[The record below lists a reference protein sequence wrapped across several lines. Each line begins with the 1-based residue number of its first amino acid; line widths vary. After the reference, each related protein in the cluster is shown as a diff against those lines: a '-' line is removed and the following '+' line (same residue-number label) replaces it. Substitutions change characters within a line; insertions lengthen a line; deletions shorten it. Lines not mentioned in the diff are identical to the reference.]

1 MHWAFFETF
10 IESGTLA
17 VIAPN
22 GELRDFGKGNPNAA
36 IEFSDPGCLAEI
48 LRNPEINLGKTY
60 VEGRWKPTAGSDLH
74 SVLHVLRVN
83 FEKTLTQTRWSA
95 LSQLSLIHI

>member
-10 IESGTLA
+10 IQSGTLA

-48 LRNPEINLGKTY
+48 LRMRRARTGY
-60 VEGRWKPTAGSDLH
+60 RGYCAH
-74 SVLHVLRVN
+74 SYHR
-83 FEKTLTQTRWSA
+83 
-95 LSQLSLIHI
+95 

>member
-10 IESGTLA
+10 IQSGTLA

-48 LRNPEINLGKTY
+48 LRNPEMNLGKTY
-60 VEGRWKPTAGSDLH
+60 VEGR
-74 SVLHVLRVN
+74 
-83 FEKTLTQTRWSA
+83 
-95 LSQLSLIHI
+95 